1 MTTKKQEKIK
11 FSKAFWVANTVEL
24 FERAAYYGVF
34 IVITLYLSRILG
46 FNDIQAASIAG
57 IFSACLYLLPTFAG
71 ALADKIGFRNSML
84 LAFTLLACG
93 YLGLA
98 VYPTWLQSAGLVEYS
113 TTTTFTGLLESNL
126 QYGIIPIMALI
137 VCGGAFIKSVI
148 SGTVAKETTPETR
161 AKGFSIFYAMVNIGA
176 FSGKTIVKPLR
187 EALGNEGL
195 ITLNYFSAS
204 MTFLAL
210 LAIWFFYK
218 SAQHS
223 GEGKTFGQIWNALI
237 KVCSNGRLITLIIII
252 TGFWMVQHQLY
263 ATMPKYVLRLAG
275 EGASPSWYANVNPL
289 VVVLTVNLVTQMMR
303 KRTALTSMT
312 VGMFIMPISALCMA
326 SGNMLDG
333 NTNILGMH
341 PVAFMMVVGI
351 VFQGLAETFISP
363 RFLEYFSLQAPKG
376 EEGLYLGFSHLH
388 SFLSSIFGFGLSG
401 FLLSKYCPEPT
412 LFASHEEWLTA
423 SANAHYIWYYF
434 GAIALVSAFA
444 LIIYGKVVERLDAKQ
459 VRG

>member
-84 LAFTLLACG
+84 LAFTLLTCG

-210 LAIWFFYK
+210 K
-218 SAQHS
+218 
-223 GEGKTFGQIWNALI
+223 
-237 KVCSNGRLITLIIII
+237 
-252 TGFWMVQHQLY
+252 
-263 ATMPKYVLRLAG
+263 
-275 EGASPSWYANVNPL
+275 
-289 VVVLTVNLVTQMMR
+289 
-303 KRTALTSMT
+303 
-312 VGMFIMPISALCMA
+312 
-326 SGNMLDG
+326 
-333 NTNILGMH
+333 
-341 PVAFMMVVGI
+341 
-351 VFQGLAETFISP
+351 
-363 RFLEYFSLQAPKG
+363 
-376 EEGLYLGFSHLH
+376 
-388 SFLSSIFGFGLSG
+388 
-401 FLLSKYCPEPT
+401 
-412 LFASHEEWLTA
+412 
-423 SANAHYIWYYF
+423 
-434 GAIALVSAFA
+434 
-444 LIIYGKVVERLDAKQ
+444 
-459 VRG
+459 